1 MEYETA
7 QELFDALS
15 APFATEAIDWRV
27 GSTNQEKTKG
37 MALAY
42 MDARAVMDRLDT
54 VCGIDGW
61 QCNYSAGVNGSIVC
75 NIGILVGPRKPV
87 GERWIWKADGAG
99 ATDFEGEKGALSDA
113 FKRAAVRFGIGRYLY
128 DLKAPWVA
136 IEPFGRSYKI
146 VDAERDK
153 LDEIHDKAAQKAGWG
168 NPTDIATY
176 RVLLAV
182 VKDTVT
188 QPSDVPAF
196 REKYKS
202 MFPMLR
208 VAQRRHL
215 ESALDRVGIESEAAE

>member
-1 MEYETA
+1 MDYPDA
-7 QELFDALS
+7 QSLFDALS
-15 APFATEAIDWRV
+15 APFPTECIDWRV
-27 GSTNQEKTKG
+27 GSTTGDKSKG

-42 MDARAVMDRLDT
+42 VDARTVMDRLDT
-54 VCGIDGW
+54 ICGPECW
-61 QCNYSAGVNGSIVC
+61 QSNYTPGVNGSIIC
-75 NIGILVGPRKPV
+75 NIGIKFPG
-87 GERWIWKADGAG
+87 GEWVWKADGAG

-136 IEPFGRSYKI
+136 IDGKKIKDEERS
-146 VDAERDK
+146 K
-153 LDEIHDKAAQKAGWG
+153 LDECHDKAAQKAGWG

-182 VKDTVT
+182 VQDTVT
-188 QPSDVPAF
+188 QPSDVEPF

-202 MFPMLR
+202 MFPLLR

-215 ESALDRVGIESEAAE
+215 EQALDRVGGNQSEAA

>member
-1 MEYETA
+1 MQYESA
-7 QELFDALS
+7 QELFDALC
-15 APFATEAIDWRV
+15 APFPTEYIDWRV
-27 GSTNQEKTKG
+27 GSTTGDKKKG

-42 MDARAVMDRLDT
+42 LDARTVMDRLDSI
-54 VCGIDGW
+54 CGSENW
-61 QCNYSAGVNGSIVC
+61 QDKYTPGVNGSIVC
-75 NIGILVGPRKPV
+75 NLGVRFPG
-87 GERWIWKADGAG
+87 GDWIWKADGAG

-136 IEPFGRSYKI
+136 IEAFGKSFKI
-146 VDAERDK
+146 ADEERGK
-153 LDEIHDKAAQKAGWG
+153 LDECHDKAAQKAGWG
-168 NPTDIATY
+168 NPTDVATY

-182 VKDTVT
+182 VRDTVT
-188 QPSDVPAF
+188 QPSDVEPF

-215 ESALDRVGIESEAAE
+215 EQTLDRVGAISEAAE